1 MSKKILL
8 IQPRHGIWD
17 GIFIRFPES
26 VLSVAALPHAKGY
39 DVTILD
45 LRVTPRWEVV
55 LKSYLADNK
64 PICVGITSLTGPSLK
79 DLLRSVEIIKE
90 HDNSIPIV
98 FGGVHATLLPEQS
111 LYTVPGIDVVV
122 TFEGDYSFFEVVKVF
137 EKNNLDEVNKSD
149 ALASVKGIYY
159 RKSNSVQFNHSQDSL
174 APKGNDMTLKSFPLV
189 VDIDIHVNVN
199 CTK

>member
-45 LRVTPRWEVV
+45 LRVLNDWKNT
-55 LKSYLADNK
+55 LKNYLKDNK
-64 PICVGITSLTGPSLK
+64 PICVGITALTGPSIK
-79 DLLRSVEIIKE
+79 DLTDSVEIIKKF
-90 HDNSIPIV
+90 DKSIPII

-111 LYTVPGIDVVV
+111 LEHDGIDVVMKG
-122 TFEGDYSFFEVVKVF
+122 EGDYTFFEAIKVF
-137 EKNNLDEVNKSD
+137 EKNGLDEVLRNNLLSH
-149 ALASVKGIYY
+149 VKGVYY
-159 RKSNSVQFNHSQDSL
+159 YKKNDDGNKLVFN
-174 APKGNDMTLKSFPLV
+174 
-189 VDIDIHVNVN
+189 
-199 CTK
+199 